1 MLTVVGRLNTTTIA
15 TMLKWDPTAPTCVID
30 LAGAGFVEPAGL
42 VTIAALADRARR
54 EGMIVEFT
62 SPNNESV
69 KNYLSRMKLGDILD
83 ELGIDHGLPTVRPKP
98 LAEDLLEL
106 RKFSSEFDGGE
117 LAALVYDKVDGLDV
131 DPQVPVT
138 LQEGLAELAG
148 NVTLHAEVAHGYA
161 AAQTFPNGGSPQ
173 IMFAVADGG
182 RGVSTSLKAGGLAIE
197 TDESALRLAVEPG
210 VSGTGEKGRG
220 NGLPDVVSSTVGL
233 AGLFFM
239 TSGHAWLTRK
249 KGITS
254 TEKLLSVYPGTL
266 IQSTVS
272 CKP

>member
-1 MLTVVGRLNTTTIA
+1 
-15 TMLKWDPTAPTCVID
+15 
-30 LAGAGFVEPAGL
+30 
-42 VTIAALADRARR
+42 
-54 EGMIVEFT
+54 
-62 SPNNESV
+62 
-69 KNYLSRMKLGDILD
+69 
-83 ELGIDHGLPTVRPKP
+83 
-98 LAEDLLEL
+98 
-106 RKFSSEFDGGE
+106 
-117 LAALVYDKVDGLDV
+117 
-131 DPQVPVT
+131 
-138 LQEGLAELAG
+138 
-148 NVTLHAEVAHGYA
+148 
-161 AAQTFPNGGSPQ
+161 
-173 IMFAVADGG
+173 MFAVADGG